1 MIKMAMERTGA
12 FSRKTGETEINVSL
26 GLDGAGDSRVST
38 GLPFFDH
45 MLTLLAKHAAFNLEL
60 TARGDLAVD
69 GHHTVEDA
77 GICLGRALQEAMGE
91 KSGIRRYGHALV
103 PMDEALALA
112 AVDLSGRGFL
122 AFDAVIPS
130 LRVGDFETELVEEF
144 LRALAANGEFTL
156 HVRLLSG
163 KNTHHIIEAVF
174 KALARALRDAVA
186 PDDRVGGVPS
196 TKGTLK

>member
-1 MIKMAMERTGA
+1 MAMERTGA
-12 FSRKTGETEINVSL
+12 ISRKTRETEINVSL
-26 GLDGAGDSRVST
+26 GLDGTGDSWVST

-77 GICLGRALQEAMGE
+77 GICLGRALKETMGE

-103 PMDEALALA
+103 PMDEALALV

-130 LRVGDFETELVEEF
+130 PRVGDFETELVEEF

-196 TKGTLK
+196 TKGTL